1 MKLTEHFTLAELVAS
16 STARKRGL
24 DNTPTADAL
33 QQLHRTAQM
42 LERVRSFLGGHALIV
57 TSGYRNR
64 QVNAA
69 VGGVTSS
76 DHAQGMAADVKI
88 PAYGTPYEVAKA
100 LAPQISALGIGQI
113 IYESVGGAQWVHLS
127 TRIPL
132 QAVNRVITVH
142 GKTTMVGIQPV

>member
-1 MKLTEHFTLAELVAS
+1 MKLTEHFTLAELVVS
-16 STARKRGL
+16 STARKLGL

-42 LERVRSFLGGHALIV
+42 LECVRSFLGGKAVIV

-100 LAPQISALGIGQI
+100 LAPQVNALGIGQI
-113 IYESVGGAQWVHLS
+113 IYESVGGAHWVHLS
-127 TRIPL
+127 TRIPPR
-132 QAVNRVITVH
+132 AVNRVITVH
-142 GKTTMVGIQPV
+142 GKNTMVGVQLV

>member
-1 MKLTEHFTLAELVAS
+1 MQLSKNFTLAELTAS
-16 STARKRGL
+16 STAQRLGL
-24 DNTPTADAL
+24 DNTPGADAL

-42 LERVRSFLGGHALIV
+42 LERTREHLGGRPIIV
-57 TSGYRNR
+57 TSGYRSR

-76 DHAQGMAADVKI
+76 DHAQGMAADVKV

-100 LAPQISALGIGQI
+100 LAQQINALGIGQL

-127 TRIPL
+127 TRIPA

-142 GKTTMVGIQPV
+142 GKNTMVGIQRV